1 MVVKI
6 DKDYM
11 VEYDFSVKI
20 CTIYFEYNNHKFKID
35 ALVGKEDRSYLFKIY
50 ELCSDVNDKDSYKIK
65 ELYDFTIPKN
75 ILLTVTDEIGLGK
88 LMYDYGSGYINNFF
102 NFGMPHSTYVDFEFM

>member
-6 DKDYM
+6 DKDY
-11 VEYDFSVKI
+11 VVGYDFSVKI

-35 ALVGKEDRSYLFKIY
+35 ALVDRSYLFKIY

-75 ILLTVTDEIGLGK
+75 ILLTVTDEIGLAK
-88 LMYDYGSGYINNFF
+88 LMYDFGSGYINNFF